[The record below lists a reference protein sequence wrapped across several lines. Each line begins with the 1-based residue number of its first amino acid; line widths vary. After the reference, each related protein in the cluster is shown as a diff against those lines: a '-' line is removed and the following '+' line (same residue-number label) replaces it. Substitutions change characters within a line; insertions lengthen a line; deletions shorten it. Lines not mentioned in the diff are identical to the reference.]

1 MWLLMV
7 IKEMF
12 KMIKKMVRLMFA
24 GIITLSV
31 GASMY
36 DKCMQIKMIK
46 TNRIM
51 AETIGTG
58 RAQSARGKKSVQ
70 LLVLSH
76 TPSTH
81 CCERR
86 KRCWCGID
94 SGGRLVVFRIE
105 SFHRCLD
112 QCQYLVDGGRGRR
125 SRSFMTS
132 PLMES
137 RLILLAPWVGASVW
151 RVWSK
156 GKKACRKKIMGD

>member
-1 MWLLMV
+1 MVTAFAILAMFSQSVFEVIFSPNMLIVYCEYRQCIDHTWENCWWLSRRWSDSCSP
-7 IKEMF
+7 
-12 KMIKKMVRLMFA
+12 RLPQTPR
-24 GIITLSV
+24 IIRPSDR
-31 GASMY
+31 GWMY
-36 DKCMQIKMIK
+36 DKWMQIKMIK

-125 SRSFMTS
+125 
-132 PLMES
+132 
-137 RLILLAPWVGASVW
+137 
-151 RVWSK
+151 
-156 GKKACRKKIMGD
+156 